1 MHRDFRLQPA
11 ILALAALCAAGGAAA
26 QERSNVVKFGV
37 VRYTTHSRTNGVTGP
52 GVPAGADASTG
63 DATTVAFEYERLFGP
78 NWGIEAALGVP
89 PRIHA
94 RATGSVSYL
103 GDDILSAKNV
113 SPTLFV
119 NYHFGAPDA
128 RWRPYL
134 GLGINYTRFT
144 GATSRLAS
152 QVELSDSVGPAG
164 KAGIEYVLSPQW
176 SLFASVTAIKVKSD
190 LVASGSTVL
199 QTTIDFRP
207 ILYTIGTSYRF

>member
-1 MHRDFRLQPA
+1 MPRDFRLQPA
-11 ILALAALCAAGGAAA
+11 VLALAALVCAAGGAAA

-37 VRYTTHSRTNGVTGP
+37 VRYTTHSQTSGVTGP
-52 GVPAGADASTG
+52 GVPPGADATTG
-63 DATTVAFEYERLFGP
+63 DATTVAFEYERLLDAH
-78 NWGIEAALGVP
+78 WGIEAALGVP

-94 RATGSVSYL
+94 SASGSVSYL

-152 QVELSDSVGPAG
+152 RVELSDSVGPAG
-164 KAGIEYVLSPQW
+164 KAGIEYVLSNQW
-176 SLFASVTAIKVKSD
+176 SVFASVSAAGPSPVCAPNVRIVEVIS
-190 LVASGSTVL
+190 A
-199 QTTIDFRP
+199 RP
-207 ILYTIGTSYRF
+207 ACR